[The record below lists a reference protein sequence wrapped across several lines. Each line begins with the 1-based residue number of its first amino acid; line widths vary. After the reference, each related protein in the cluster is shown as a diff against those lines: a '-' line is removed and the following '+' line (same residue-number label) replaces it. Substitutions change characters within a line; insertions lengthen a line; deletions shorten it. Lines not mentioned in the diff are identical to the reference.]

1 MPLINFTNLDFDQVK
16 SSLKDFLRSN
26 SNFTDYDF
34 EGSNLSVIIDLLA
47 YNTYITSY
55 NANMISNEI
64 FIDSATLR
72 ENVVSLA
79 RNIGYV
85 PRSRTAARASINF
98 FVDTTELSTNPVTLT
113 LKKGIVCSSSINFG
127 GENYTFAIP
136 NDITVPVINGI
147 AFFENIEVFEGFF
160 TVQNFTVNSNN
171 PNQRFILTNPNIDTS
186 TINVSVKNTETSSVT
201 RKFILSD
208 NIINVNPHSKVF
220 FIQEIEDQRY
230 EIIFGDG
237 VFGEKLDNLNYIDV
251 SYIITS
257 GESGNGISNFTYSGR
272 LIDDQNRVVNN
283 GVSLITTGI
292 ISRSGKEIESVL
304 SIKNY
309 APRIYASQ
317 NRAVTAGDFE
327 ALIPRIYPEAESVSV
342 FGGEDLN
349 PPKFGKVFIS
359 VKPFDG
365 PFIPNSVK
373 DNLRD
378 IIRKYSTVGTVP
390 EFIDL
395 KFLYVEFDSS
405 VYYNSNLVVNSNQLL
420 TKVTE
425 NLTKFS
431 KESEINR
438 FGARFKYSKF
448 LKIID
453 DSDNSITSNITK
465 IRLRRDLKVRSNVF
479 TSYEIC
485 YGNEF
490 YISSLSGFNIKSSS
504 FRVNGI
510 QKKLYLTDIPI
521 SDKEGDIVFFEVTSN
536 GPNIVNRNAGSINYK
551 KGEIILNTV
560 NISSTSIILN
570 GNNFIEISITP
581 RSNDVIGLQDLY
593 LQIDISKSKISVI
606 PDKISSGTDISG
618 TNYIFTSSYLNGDAV
633 RN

>member
-431 KESEINR
+431 KESGINR
-438 FGARFKYSKF
+438 FGARFRYSKF

>member
-479 TSYEIC
+479 TNYEIC

-536 GPNIVNRNAGSINYK
+536 GANIVNRNAGSINYK

-570 GNNFIEISITP
+570 GNNFIEISTTP